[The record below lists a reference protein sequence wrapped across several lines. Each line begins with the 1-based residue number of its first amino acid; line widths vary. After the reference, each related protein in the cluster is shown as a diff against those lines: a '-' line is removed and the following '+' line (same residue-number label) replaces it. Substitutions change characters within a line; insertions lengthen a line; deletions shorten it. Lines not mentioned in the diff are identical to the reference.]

1 MTKITCVSCLKR
13 LIHQWISYRVDWTV
27 FFRKWKMES
36 GFYLLSS
43 PSSKFLPLSPED
55 LHKILRTLP
64 NLDTFYEIW
73 LVNARERSFFDYLT
87 LSRRMPVSYSNQS
100 IDLRSKSMD
109 WFLYDNGLRLEKV
122 KFLWKHCSFVH
133 RNEIT
138 ITKFE
143 TPASFIS
150 NFILSHN

>member
-1 MTKITCVSCLKR
+1 
-13 LIHQWISYRVDWTV
+13 
-27 FFRKWKMES
+27 MES

-43 PSSKFLPLSPED
+43 PSSKFLPLSSED

-64 NLDTFYEIW
+64 NLDTFSEIW

-109 WFLYDNGLRLEKV
+109 
-122 KFLWKHCSFVH
+122 
-133 RNEIT
+133 
-138 ITKFE
+138 
-143 TPASFIS
+143 
-150 NFILSHN
+150 